1 MPTVAEMIKY
11 RNQFVE
17 DYQIGMPLLADR
29 FTEETM
35 TAGKSAVFDVHEIT
49 GRMSKRSIDGRI
61 PRRERSARQ
70 VTMTLEEF
78 VDKEEITDFE
88 KFISQSDERAKI
100 NRSLNTRA
108 YDEMDFVVLNALAA
122 ATNEYQASAA
132 PMTHSLATNAVA
144 KLGASKVPIGATDLT
159 WITSTYGEG
168 KLQNITG
175 YTSAD
180 YVNTRPLE
188 AGGNQFSK
196 ERKIKNWVGAGWI
209 VHPNL
214 PGAGT
219 SSCTNYIVHRRS
231 VGLAKPTTGMKYE
244 AGPIPGELA
253 EYAVCGVVMCA
264 GILQQV
270 GIMKVYVNDL
280 A

>member
-11 RNQFVE
+11 RNQFVA
-17 DYQIGMPLLADR
+17 DFQIGMPLLADR

-35 TAGKSAVFDVHEIT
+35 TAGKSAVFDIHAIS

-61 PRRERSARQ
+61 PRRERSASQ
-70 VTMTLEEF
+70 VTIPLEEF
-78 VDKEEITDFE
+78 VDKEEITSFE

-108 YDEMDFVVLNALAA
+108 YDEMDFIVLNALAD
-122 ATNEYQASAA
+122 ATTEYGASATA
-132 PMTHSLATNAVA
+132 MTHGVVTNAIA
-144 KLGASKVPIGATDLT
+144 TIAANKVPVGAQDLT
-159 WITSTYGEG
+159 WITSTFGEA
-168 KLQNITG
+168 KLQNITA

-180 YVNTRPLE
+180 YVATKPLE
-188 AGGNQFSK
+188 TGGNQFSR
-196 ERKIKNWVGAGWI
+196 ERKIKNWCGAGWI

-219 SSCTNYIVHRRS
+219 SSCTNYIVHRRAL
-231 VGLAKPTTGMKYE
+231 GLAKPSDAMKYE

-253 EYAVCGVVMCA
+253 DYAVCGLVMAA
-264 GILQQV
+264 GVLQQV
-270 GIMKVYVNDL
+270 GIMKVYIND
-280 A
+280 AA